1 MEARIKMTGLNKPKR
16 LSNVEKGRAR
26 LMRIQEAEENGEL
39 QKAKNRLDVMRL
51 AGFMSGQET
60 QGRLWIQRLINQR
73 KMLTETLTGFGANGK
88 AEYEYHLTG
97 YTEKKNGRPKNED
110 VMPTKIKPVVKLTLT
125 TSNGKLEIEQVD
137 TPILSMVLDFLR
149 S

>member
-26 LMRIQEAEENGEL
+26 LMRIQEAETDGRL
-39 QKAKNRLDVMRL
+39 QEAKNRVEVVAL
-51 AGFMSGQET
+51 AGFMPDQVET
-60 QGRLWIQRLINQR
+60 QGRPWIQRMVRQHKI
-73 KMLTETLTGFGANGK
+73 TETLTGFGTNGK
-88 AEYEYHLTG
+88 PEYEYHLAG
-97 YTEKKNGRPKNED
+97 YVEKKNGRPKNED
-110 VMPTKIKPVVKLTLT
+110 VMPIKVKPVVKLTLT